1 MDIKAFL
8 RLLGKYKWVLILV
21 PLLVG
26 GITYYF
32 VKNLPQQ
39 YSSEAQIATG
49 LVDQSKQVVVNSNQN
64 LDIFKINQQFSNII
78 ERMKMRKVMS
88 ILSYNLILHDLEN
101 PKASFRPYSKEVSSL
116 GQSGI
121 DEVIKLYKERLL
133 NKQVITLED
142 NSGKYKLYDII
153 SSMGYDN
160 ESINNNLKIYRPDNS
175 DFINVYCVSE
185 NPLLSTFVVNTL
197 STEFI
202 NNYGQD
208 VNVNQNNSM
217 ELLDSLMKKKEV
229 AMDQKNAALKD
240 FKMKNGVL
248 NLDKQSATVYAQIS
262 QNEDR
267 KAQAIRDIQAN
278 QRAIA
283 DIDDRLKGGLDNVSS
298 GNSTADNRTIINLK
312 NQLKVANS
320 AYIDGNFKPEDK
332 NKVDSLTRLI
342 DRVSSKI
349 SDGNVTN
356 PQASRQ
362 GLIERKLALETTVSQ
377 AKGSIKSIDNE
388 LSVLKAKY
396 NTMVPFDAGIQNY
409 ERDAELAT
417 KDYMNSLD
425 TYNQNRTGQNVALK
439 LQLAQLGL
447 PGLPLS
453 SKGIIYIALS
463 YIASL
468 FLCFTWIL
476 TMFLLD
482 RSIRDSKQ
490 LAQATQSVVLGS
502 VPYLSYSDINI
513 RELWKSKEND
523 PEFLSFK
530 NLLRSLRFEIS
541 ESLKKNNAKILG
553 ITSLD
558 SNEGKSFLSG
568 SLAYGFAMMGEKVLL
583 IGGETKRAMSDSKE
597 LSLSQD
603 FETFL
608 VKREIQTEDLITI
621 LNKNDANT
629 SLLESQ
635 SSTSLRKGFEVLK
648 EEFDVIIIDVDGLK
662 DLNKAKEWLLFT
674 ELNLAVFESG
684 RSISDKQKELLTYI
698 KEQPGFIGW
707 VLNKVKP

>member
-21 PLLVG
+21 PLVIG
-26 GITYYF
+26 VITYF
-32 VKNLPQQ
+32 LVKNLPRQ

-49 LVDQSKQVVVNSNQN
+49 LIDQSKQVVVNSNQN
-64 LDIFKINQQFSNII
+64 SDIFKINQQFSNII
-78 ERMKMRKVMS
+78 ERMKMRRIMS
-88 ILSYNLILHDLEN
+88 ILSYNLILHDLES
-101 PKASFRPYSKEVSSL
+101 PKASFRPYSKQVSGL
-116 GQSGI
+116 GQAGI
-121 DEVIKLYKERLL
+121 DEVVRLYRERLL
-133 NKQVITLED
+133 NKQVITISD
-142 NSGKYKLYDII
+142 NAGKYPLYDII

-160 ESINNNLKIYRPDNS
+160 ESINNNLKVYRPDNS
-175 DFINVYCVSE
+175 DFVNVYYVSE

-197 STEFI
+197 STDFI

-208 VNVNQNNSM
+208 VNMNQNNSI
-217 ELLDSLMKKKEV
+217 ELLDSLMKKKEA
-229 AMDQKNAALKD
+229 AMNQKNAALKS

-248 NLDKQSATVYAQIS
+248 NLDKQSEMVYAQIS
-262 QNEDR
+262 QNEER

-283 DIDDRLKGGLDNVSS
+283 DIDARLRGGIDNVSS

-312 NQLKVANS
+312 NQLKSANS
-320 AYIDGNFKPEDK
+320 AYIDGNFKAADK
-332 NKVDSLTRLI
+332 NRIDSLTRLI

-349 SDGNVTN
+349 SDENVTN

-377 AKGSIKSIDNE
+377 AKGSLRSIDNE

-447 PGLPLS
+447 PGLPLA

-463 YIASL
+463 YIVTL

-476 TMFLLD
+476 IMFLLD
-482 RSIRDSKQ
+482 RSILDSKQ
-490 LAQATQSVVLGS
+490 LAQATQSAVLGS

-523 PEFLSFK
+523 PEFF
-530 NLLRSLRFEIS
+530 
-541 ESLKKNNAKILG
+541 
-553 ITSLD
+553 
-558 SNEGKSFLSG
+558 
-568 SLAYGFAMMGEKVLL
+568 
-583 IGGETKRAMSDSKE
+583 
-597 LSLSQD
+597 
-603 FETFL
+603 
-608 VKREIQTEDLITI
+608 
-621 LNKNDANT
+621 
-629 SLLESQ
+629 
-635 SSTSLRKGFEVLK
+635 
-648 EEFDVIIIDVDGLK
+648 
-662 DLNKAKEWLLFT
+662 
-674 ELNLAVFESG
+674 
-684 RSISDKQKELLTYI
+684 
-698 KEQPGFIGW
+698 
-707 VLNKVKP
+707 

>member
-1 MDIKAFL
+1 MDIKGFL

-21 PLLVG
+21 PLLTGV
-26 GITYYF
+26 ITYF
-32 VKNLPQQ
+32 LVKNLPRQ
-39 YSSEAQIATG
+39 YGSEAQIATG
-49 LVDQSKQVVVNSNQN
+49 LIDQSKQVVVTSNQN
-64 LDIFKINQQFSNII
+64 TDIFKINQQFSNII
-78 ERMKMRKVMS
+78 ERMKMRRIMS
-88 ILSYNLILHDLEN
+88 ILSYHLILHDLED
-101 PKASFRPYSKEVSSL
+101 PKASFRPYSKQVSAL
-116 GQSGI
+116 GQAGI
-121 DEVIKLYKERLL
+121 DEVIRLYKERLL
-133 NKQVITLED
+133 NKQVITIDD
-142 NSGKYKLYDII
+142 NAGKFPLYDII

-160 ESINNNLKIYRPDNS
+160 ETITNNLKIYRPDNS
-175 DFINVYCVSE
+175 DFVNVYYVSE
-185 NPLLSTFVVNTL
+185 SPLLSTFVVNTL
-197 STEFI
+197 SSEFI

-208 VNVNQNNSM
+208 VNMNQNNSI
-217 ELLDSLMKKKEV
+217 ELLDSLMKKKEA
-229 AMDQKNAALKD
+229 AMNEKNAALKD

-248 NLDKQSATVYAQIS
+248 NLDKQSEMVYSQIS
-262 QNEDR
+262 QNEER

-283 DIDDRLKGGLDNVSS
+283 DIDATLKGGIDNISS

-320 AYIDGNFKPEDK
+320 AYIDGNFKAADK
-332 NKVDSLTRLI
+332 NKIDSLTRLI

-349 SDGNVTN
+349 SDENVTN

-362 GLIERKLALETTVSQ
+362 GLIEKKLSLETTISQ
-377 AKGSIKSIDNE
+377 AKGSLKSIDNE

-447 PGLPLS
+447 PGLPLP
-453 SKGIIYIALS
+453 SKGILYIALS

-468 FLCFTWIL
+468 FLCFTWVL

-490 LAQATQSVVLGS
+490 LAQATKSVVLGS
-502 VPYLSYSDINI
+502 VPYLSYPDINI

-541 ESLKKNNAKILG
+541 DALKKNNAKIVG

-568 SLAYGFAMMGEKVLL
+568 SLAYAFAMMGEKVLL
-583 IGGETKRAMSDSKE
+583 IGGETKKVMSDSKE
-597 LSLSQD
+597 LALSQD
-603 FETFL
+603 FESFL

-621 LNKNDANT
+621 LNKNDANS
-629 SLLESQ
+629 SLLETQ
-635 SSTSLRKGFEVLK
+635 STTSLKKGFEVLK
-648 EEFDVIIIDVDGLK
+648 EEFDVIIIDVNGLK

-674 ELNLAVFESG
+674 ELNVAVFESG
-684 RSISDKQKELLTYI
+684 RSISEPQKELLNYI
-698 KEQPGFIGW
+698 KGQPGFIGW
-707 VLNKVKP
+707 VLNKVK

>member
-1 MDIKAFL
+1 MDIKSFL

-21 PLLVG
+21 PLLTG
-26 GITYYF
+26 GITYF
-32 VKNLPQQ
+32 LVKNLPQQ

-49 LVDQSKQVVVNSNQN
+49 LIDQSKQVVVNSNRN
-64 LDIFKINQQFSNII
+64 TDIFKINQQFSNII
-78 ERMKMRKVMS
+78 ERMKMRRIMS
-88 ILSYNLILHDLEN
+88 ILSYHLILHDLED
-101 PKASFRPYSKEVSSL
+101 PKASFRPYSKQVSKL
-116 GQSGI
+116 GQAGI
-121 DEVIKLYKERLL
+121 DEVIRIYKERLL
-133 NKQVITLED
+133 NKQVIAIGD
-142 NSGKYKLYDII
+142 NAGKYPLYDII

-160 ESINNNLKIYRPDNS
+160 DNIANNLKIYRPDNS
-175 DFINVYCVSE
+175 DFVNVYYVSE
-185 NPLLSTFVVNTL
+185 NPLLSTFLVNTL
-197 STEFI
+197 SSEFI

-208 VNVNQNNSM
+208 VNLNQNNSI
-217 ELLDSLMKKKEV
+217 ELLDSLMKKKEA
-229 AMDQKNAALKD
+229 AMNEKNAALKD

-248 NLDKQSATVYAQIS
+248 NLDKQSEMVYAQIS
-262 QNEDR
+262 QNEER

-283 DIDDRLKGGLDNVSS
+283 DIDATLKGGIDNLSS
-298 GNSTADNRTIINLK
+298 GNSTADNRRIISLK
-312 NQLKVANS
+312 NQLKIANS
-320 AYIDGNFKPEDK
+320 AYIDGNFTAADK

-342 DRVSSKI
+342 NGVSSKI
-349 SDGNVTN
+349 SDENVTN

-362 GLIERKLALETTVSQ
+362 GLIERKLSLETTISQ
-377 AKGSIKSIDNE
+377 AKGSLKSIDNE

-447 PGLPLS
+447 PGLPLA

-468 FLCFTWIL
+468 FLCFTWVL
-476 TMFLLD
+476 MMFLLD

-490 LAQATQSVVLGS
+490 LAQATKSVVLGA
-502 VPYLSYSDINI
+502 VPYLSYPDINI

-541 ESLKKNNAKILG
+541 DALKKNNSKIVG

-568 SLAYGFAMMGEKVLL
+568 SLAYAFAMMGEKVLL
-583 IGGETKRAMSDSKE
+583 IGGETKKVMSDSKE
-597 LSLSQD
+597 LALSQD

-621 LNKNDANT
+621 LNKNDANS
-629 SLLESQ
+629 SLLETQ

-648 EEFDVIIIDVDGLK
+648 DEFDVIIIDVDGLK

-674 ELNLAVFESG
+674 ELNVAVFESG
-684 RSISDKQKELLTYI
+684 RSISEPQKELLSYI
-698 KEQPGFIGW
+698 KGQPGFIGW
-707 VLNKVKP
+707 VLNKVK